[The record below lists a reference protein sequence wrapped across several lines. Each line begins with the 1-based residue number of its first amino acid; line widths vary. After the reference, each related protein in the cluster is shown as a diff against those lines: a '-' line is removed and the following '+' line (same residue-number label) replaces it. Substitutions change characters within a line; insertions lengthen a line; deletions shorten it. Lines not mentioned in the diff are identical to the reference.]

1 MILEQAVLYIKAGES
16 EAFEQAFAKAQ
27 EIICAAKGYI
37 KHDMLKC
44 QEEDNKYLLLVT
56 WETIEDHEIGF
67 RTSEAYQ
74 QWKKLLH
81 HFYNPFPIV
90 EHYISVL

>member
-1 MILEQAVLYIKAGES
+1 MILEQAVLYIKEGES

-44 QEEDNKYLLLVT
+44 QEEENKYLLLVT